1 MKTELKTWGVVR
13 EGFLGEVPS
22 KHRPDPCDGM
32 KDSVGKEAAGGEA
45 WSRAWVECLRGGGK
59 VGEPDG
65 SQLGSEWKKMK
76 LEICQGQTKG
86 LMGHKKECEFFVSGG
101 FVLKVEDF

>member
-1 MKTELKTWGVVR
+1 METELKTWGVVR
-13 EGFLGEVPS
+13 EGLLGEVPS
-22 KHRPDPCDGM
+22 KQRPDPCDGM

-45 WSRAWVECLRGGGK
+45 WSRARVERLRGGGK

-76 LEICQGQTKG
+76 LEIRQGKPRASWGTRKSG
-86 LMGHKKECEFFVSGG
+86 FFVSGG